1 MKRFLI
7 QILVMSALCVGW
19 PLCVQAADEAA
30 VEEQVNEILAGM
42 STEQKLAQMMI
53 ITLRSDMKGT
63 KCATELNSSYK
74 DLLEKYDFGGVILFA
89 GNIVDTEQTVTLIRD
104 CQTAAMNSALGI
116 PMLVCVDQE
125 GGRVNRVSFGTAGS
139 GNMSL
144 AAAGDLALTEEC
156 ADMLGQEIS
165 ALGFNMDFAPVSD
178 VNSNPNNPIIATRSF
193 SDDPDIVAEHVK
205 AFMKGLDKNGIC
217 TSLKHFPGHGNVGE
231 DSHTHLP
238 SSDYTKEELMA
249 CDLIPFIEGIGAGTD
264 MIMTAHIQYPN
275 IETGTY
281 ISKEDGEEVC
291 LPATLSRTIMTGLL
305 REELGYD
312 GIIITDAMGMA
323 AIAAHFDET
332 DAASLAINAGV
343 DILLCP
349 LELYQDEEIDT
360 FPALEPYM
368 EKLLARVES
377 GEIKEEDLDRSVARI
392 LKMKIEKG
400 IMTGTL
406 SETKED
412 QLERAKA
419 VVGSAAHHE
428 REWEMAQLG
437 LTLLKNEDGMLPL
450 NGNECGKT
458 LILTTDEERTATVRY
473 ALGRLEKEGLAD
485 ASSVTVIC
493 YGELEPDD
501 KALAEALESADQ
513 VLVLSQTTQ
522 KSELLCHVIEKMH
535 QDKKGRVALLSLNLP
550 YDAACYEDAD
560 AVLCALNPFGSAH
573 DAEGNGPFNLNVAA
587 ALCAVFGESVPQGIL
602 PVNVPKFKEV
612 VDDKTVFSDEL
623 LFERGFGLQGWDK
636 TQ

>member
-1 MKRFLI
+1 MKKTAWVIFVI
-7 QILVMSALCVGW
+7 F
-19 PLCVQAADEAA
+19 A
-30 VEEQVNEILAGM
+30 VLLTSSVYGQSGNIIPGNEEQEEQEEQEGKEEQVKEILAGM

-53 ITLRSDMKGT
+53 VTLRSDMKGT

-104 CQTAAMNSALGI
+104 CQMAAMNSALGI

-125 GGRVNRVSFGTAGS
+125 GGRVNRVSFGTVGS

-144 AAAGDLALTEEC
+144 AAAGDPSLTEEC

-249 CDLIPFIEGIGAGTD
+249 CDLIPFIEGIEAGTD

-275 IETGTY
+275 IETDTY
-281 ISKEDGEEVC
+281 ISKEDGKEVC
-291 LPATLSRTIMTGLL
+291 LPATLSRTIMKGLL

-332 DAASLAINAGV
+332 DAAVLAINAGV

-349 LELYQDEEIDT
+349 VELYKDDETDT
-360 FPALEPYM
+360 FPTIETYM
-368 EKLLARVES
+368 ENLLARVES
-377 GEIKEEDLDRSVARI
+377 GEIKEEDLDKSVARI

-400 IMTGTL
+400 IMTGVL

-419 VVGSAAHHE
+419 VIGSVAHHE
-428 REWEMAQLG
+428 REMG
-437 LTLLKNEDGMLPL
+437 DG
-450 NGNECGKT
+450 
-458 LILTTDEERTATVRY
+458 A
-473 ALGRLEKEGLAD
+473 AWAD
-485 ASSVTVIC
+485 AP
-493 YGELEPDD
+493 EE
-501 KALAEALESADQ
+501 
-513 VLVLSQTTQ
+513 
-522 KSELLCHVIEKMH
+522 
-535 QDKKGRVALLSLNLP
+535 
-550 YDAACYEDAD
+550 
-560 AVLCALNPFGSAH
+560 
-573 DAEGNGPFNLNVAA
+573 
-587 ALCAVFGESVPQGIL
+587 
-602 PVNVPKFKEV
+602 
-612 VDDKTVFSDEL
+612 
-623 LFERGFGLQGWDK
+623 
-636 TQ
+636 